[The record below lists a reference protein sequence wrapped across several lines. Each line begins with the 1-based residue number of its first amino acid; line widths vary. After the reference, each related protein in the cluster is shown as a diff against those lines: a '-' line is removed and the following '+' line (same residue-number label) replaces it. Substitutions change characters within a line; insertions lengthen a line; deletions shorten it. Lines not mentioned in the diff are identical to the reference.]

1 MAPFLRPGIRVD
13 ADDLDEMPLMDSA
26 PTDSAGSMPGCIAI
40 VIVGV
45 HHELIKDDRGGRA
58 TFCGQSLLV
67 SRCGSTSISRDP
79 EGRQNRAF
87 RICFICEGTRAHFI
101 CFALVSERT
110 TPA

>member
-13 ADDLDEMPLMDSA
+13 ADDLDEMPLMDGA

-79 EGRQNRAF
+79 EGGKIARSGFASSV
-87 RICFICEGTRAHFI
+87 RAHV
-101 CFALVSERT
+101 LTSYVSRR
-110 TPA
+110 